1 MPVVL
6 ESVIEDIYT
15 FSFPGYPWSMKCVSI
30 QKIPEYETDDE
41 DVYSITVEV
50 TQNDDAGNSVVKSDL
65 YRLPKLVRGTVTAGG
80 RKRKQSIYTAL
91 EDNALRIYSG
101 GTAWGHWGSEG
112 CRADIS
118 CRDNTFYFKDE
129 HGVVLSLCK
138 FSNFLKYMGLWKPEY
153 AVKFGKDS
161 LASASEVYET
171 DVPMI
176 QQIIKDLVIPER
188 TLRKLRFLTKS
199 PNLPNTLTKET
210 VQALLYIIDNDT
222 TLRDQP
228 VPFDYRYLDT
238 YEALAEELNQPRV
251 KRSIRSDTTY
261 KYSKNEKFYCT
272 SLQKATNDFFG
283 NKKNSS
289 TYANFQEFTDTNA
302 LSVAEQSKKIFFE
315 SWNSDI
321 KGFDKQRLNPQF
333 FVGVV
338 DPLYTADSNDI
349 NRKNE
354 LSKSAVIKNGEVF
367 VTVYDKKFNVVEL
380 PVYDYLMSATL
391 SGDNVNYEAKTF
403 HPINGKYSVYKYGTY
418 MDVTKPEDIDYIRM
432 EDSILTESLAMIP
445 FINKTQAMRAMLGAH
460 MLTQALP
467 VSGSQPSFLY
477 TGEGKSL
484 FDKTS
489 LNVETPDEGTV
500 EVITDNFMKINR
512 VNNDKPLIIKRPE
525 PRNGIAGSTNIF
537 EPCVKVGDKVS
548 RGETIFSCNSFKNRE
563 FAVSVPLFTAF
574 TSWHGREHE
583 DAVVIS
589 ESAAK
594 KFTHRMLETI
604 TVDMTDQEPW
614 IVGKSIINEDLEL
627 RTRANLYDNLG
638 FIKVGTPVK
647 RGDPLLVWKVIPNSR
662 DNEKAMLMRKLDKNA
677 IYTEVRSADTPYDV
691 PAGVVTKIEF
701 NPVKD
706 YMSKYSDNVTFMT
719 LATHFATQAKD
730 IRQKESLELGVLP
743 KEVDSIMP
751 KELDDATNPHLMA
764 SITFSIMY
772 DNPLKVADKM
782 SNWYGSKGVTSVTVP
797 DDKMLRTADGKIID
811 IVISPLS
818 VISRINI
825 SQLYVSS
832 LGLIS
837 KELYKR
843 IESFLSSDKSDKKE
857 ESLLKY
863 CISQL
868 LYETP
873 TKPLQQVYDEGKLC
887 GFVRIRAGAMDKH
900 FTEELITDLLNK
912 LEIKATEKLFD
923 PITNMWTRIPIRVGY
938 QDFMRLNF
946 ISEHKMK
953 VTGTRRN
960 TKIFGYGQSKV
971 GGQKIGEQE
980 AYALMAYGDQ
990 DLLQKFSTEKEYKYS
1005 RISQELLSI
1014 GLLLNDVRPISE
1026 ENEEDVPRG

>member
-15 FSFPGYPWSMKCVSI
+15 FSFPGYPWSMKCTSV
-30 QKIPEYETDDE
+30 QKVPEYETDDE

-50 TQNDDAGNSVVKSDL
+50 IQDDTGNSEVKSDL
-65 YRLPKLVRGTVTAGG
+65 YRLPKIVRGTVTARG

-118 CRDNTFYFKDE
+118 CRDNTFFFKDE
-129 HGVVLSLCK
+129 NGVVLSFCH
-138 FSNFLKYMGLWKPEY
+138 FSNFIKYMKLWKPEY
-153 AVKFGKDS
+153 AIRFGSES
-161 LASASEVYET
+161 LAEADSAYEI
-171 DVPMI
+171 DIPKI
-176 QQIIKDLVIPER
+176 QLIIKDLVVPER

-199 PNLPNTLTKET
+199 PNLPNTLTRET
-210 VQALLYIIDNDT
+210 VLALLYIIENDT
-222 TLRDQP
+222 ILRDQP

-238 YEALAEELNQPRV
+238 YEALAEELNQPKV
-251 KRSIRSDTTY
+251 KRSIRSDTAY
-261 KYSKNEKFYCT
+261 KYPKNERFYCT
-272 SLQKATNDFFG
+272 SLQKATNDFFE
-283 NKKNSS
+283 NKKDSA

-338 DPLYTADSNDI
+338 DPLFTADSNDI

-354 LSKSAVIKNGEVF
+354 LSRSAVIKNGEVF
-367 VTVYDKKFNVVEL
+367 VKVYDKKFNVIEL

-391 SGDNVNYEAKTF
+391 SGDNVDYESKTF

-418 MDVTKPEDIDYIRM
+418 TDVTKPEDFDYIRM

-460 MLTQALP
+460 MTTQALP
-467 VSGSQPSFLY
+467 VSGAQPSFLY

-489 LNVETPDEGTV
+489 LNVETPDDGTV
-500 EVITDNFMKINR
+500 DVITDHFMRINR
-512 VNNDKPLIIKRPE
+512 VNNAKPLIIKRPE
-525 PRNGIAGSTNIF
+525 PKNGNAGSTNIF
-537 EPCVKVGDKVS
+537 EPCVKVGDKVTQ
-548 RGETIFSCNSFKNRE
+548 GETIFSCNSFKNKE

-583 DAVVIS
+583 DAIVIS

-594 KFTHRMLETI
+594 NFTHRMLETVTI
-604 TVDMTDQEPW
+604 DMTDQEPW
-614 IVGKSIINEDLEL
+614 IVGKSIIDEDLEL
-627 RTRANLYDNLG
+627 RTRASLYDKLG
-638 FIKVGTPVK
+638 FIKVGTQVK
-647 RGDPLLVWKVIPNSR
+647 RGDPLLVWKVIPNSV
-662 DNEKAMLMRKLDKNA
+662 DNEKALLMKKLDKNA
-677 IYTEVRSADTPYDV
+677 VYTEVRSADTPYDV
-691 PAGVVTKIEF
+691 TAGVVTKIEF

-730 IRQKESLELGVLP
+730 IRRKESLELGVTP

-782 SNWYGSKGVTSVTVP
+782 SNWYGSKGVASVLVP
-797 DDKMLRTADGKIID
+797 DDKMLRTEGGKIID

-843 IESFLSSDKSDKKE
+843 IENFLNSDKSDKKE
-857 ESLLKY
+857 EDLLKY
-863 CISQL
+863 CVSQL

-873 TKPLQQVYDEGKLC
+873 TKTLQQVYDEGKLY
-887 GFVRIRAGAMDKH
+887 GFVRIRAGALDKH
-900 FTEELITDLLNK
+900 FTDKLITELMDK
-912 LEIKATEKLFD
+912 LGVKAFEKLFD
-923 PITNMWTRIPIRVGY
+923 PVTNMWVRTPIRVGY

-960 TKIFGYGQSKV
+960 AKIFGYGENKV

-1014 GLLLNDVRPISE
+1014 GLLLNDVRPTSKDE
-1026 ENEEDVPRG
+1026 ENVPRD